1 MPPIQ
6 MKARSTR
13 RFPSLHAME
22 ALGSRCRAAKPLR
35 PPHQEATPRPDSSWP
50 HEPMASGYPRSAMST
65 RVLSPPASTIEK
77 ITARCYGS
85 RYRAGKRR
93 RPGLKSMAPSIRLAQ
108 NWGATRRGGR
118 DPVDAALLAR
128 WRLTKAGRWTNGST
142 RSENERARDET
153 AQWGPQV
160 STHARA

>member
-1 MPPIQ
+1 

-13 RFPSLHAME
+13 RFPSPHTME
-22 ALGSRCRAAKPLR
+22 APGSRRRAAKPLR
-35 PPHQEATPRPDSSWP
+35 PPHQEAMLRPDSSWP
-50 HEPMASGYPRSAMST
+50 HEPTASGYPRSAMST
-65 RVLSPPASTIEK
+65 RVLSPPASTTEK

-93 RPGLKSMAPSIRLAQ
+93 RPGLKSMAPNIRLAQ
-108 NWGATRRGGR
+108 NWGAARRGGGR
-118 DPVDAALLAR
+118 DSVSVALLAR

-142 RSENERARDET
+142 RSEDERTRDET

-160 STHARA
+160 STHTRA